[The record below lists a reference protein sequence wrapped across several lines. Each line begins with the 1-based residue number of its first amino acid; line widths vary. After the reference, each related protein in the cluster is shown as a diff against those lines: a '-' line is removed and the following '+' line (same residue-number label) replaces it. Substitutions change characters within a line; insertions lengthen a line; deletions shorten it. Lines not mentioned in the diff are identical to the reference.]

1 MSFFCVFQVAC
12 QRCAKKT
19 RRDGCRVDAKN
30 AFDGYIHSMRSA
42 TEGSGDN
49 KGLSEKMDSEE
60 KAWHGN
66 IKVALFSLGHPSY
79 IHRNGSSLDVLIDC
93 YFGLVGLV

>member
-1 MSFFCVFQVAC
+1 MSCFLHFPVFLSAAC
-12 QRCAKKT
+12 KK

-66 IKVALFSLGHPSY
+66 IKVALFPLGRPSY
-79 IHRNGSSLDVLIDC
+79 IHQNGSSLDAIDC